1 MLRKLLLA
9 LLVTALLSACQG
21 ASTQQSPGDRL
32 RVVATY
38 SVLGDLT
45 QHVGGDKIALRTLV
59 GPDGD
64 AHTFEPSPAAAALA
78 DAQLVFENGLEFET
92 WLDKLYEASRSTAPR
107 VVVTEGIAPRTLIE
121 DGREEPDPH
130 VWHDVTLAMQ
140 MTRNV
145 RDALSTADP
154 ANAATYSAN
163 AEAYLSDLQALD
175 LWAVMQV
182 QTIPNNRRKL
192 VTSHDAL
199 GYFAARYGFQIV
211 GAALPSF
218 STEVAEPSA
227 AELAKLASGIRA
239 VGVPAIFAENVHN
252 PQLVERL
259 ATEAGVVVAPP
270 LYTDALG
277 KPGSE
282 GDTYVKMVRW
292 NVSTI
297 AGALA
302 R

>member
-1 MLRKLLLA
+1 MLRRLLLVLLAAA
-9 LLVTALLSACQG
+9 LLAACQS
-21 ASTQQSPGDRL
+21 ATAREPGDRL

-38 SVLGDLT
+38 SILGDIA

-64 AHTFEPSPAAAALA
+64 AHTFEPSPADAAALA
-78 DAQLVFENGLEFET
+78 EAQLVLENGLDFET

-107 VVVTEGIAPRTLIE
+107 VVATEGIAPLTRLE
-121 DGREEPDPH
+121 DGREELDPH
-130 VWHDVTLAMQ
+130 VWHDVTLAIQ

-145 RDALSTADP
+145 RDALVAADP
-154 ANAATYSAN
+154 ANTAYYTAS
-163 AEAYLSDLQALD
+163 AEAYLTDLQALD
-175 LWAVMQV
+175 IWTVLQV
-182 QTIPNNRRKL
+182 QSLPPSRRLL

-199 GYFAARYGFQIV
+199 GYFVTRYGFKLV
-211 GAALPSF
+211 VAVLSSV

-227 AELAKLASGIRA
+227 GDLAKMASAIRA

-252 PQLVERL
+252 PRIVARL
-259 ATEAGVVVAPP
+259 AAEAGVAVAPP

-282 GDTYVKMVRW
+282 GDTYVKMMRW

-297 AGALA
+297 VGALNP
-302 R
+302 